1 MREGHKGRGKK
12 GWIAAAAVVCVAAVV
27 VLTAV
32 VLHGKGVFA
41 GEGGDEENVGQ
52 TKANTI
58 SLTKMN
64 LTNSISATGTL
75 ESAKTK
81 TVSADLNQGKVKSVK
96 VSVGDKVKKGQTIV
110 LFDTDELQDEQTEA
124 EQTLADT
131 KEQNSRQLTSAK
143 RKLAEAKKEYK
154 KATAGGKTG
163 ESSGQTSVES
173 SGQTSVETA
182 EDELAAVRA
191 SNSKSLR
198 EAQKAVDEAKEALA
212 ACTVKA
218 PMGGTVTA
226 VGVAEGDSY
235 NGGDLVEISD
245 LTDLQVST
253 TVSEYDISN
262 VKKGQKVVIL
272 TDATGD
278 TEIAGKISYV
288 AMTTGS
294 GLLSSGSGGGSES
307 AGASGSADS
316 SSAGYEVRIRLTG
329 QEKELRAGMTA
340 KCSIILKEVR
350 DVYAVPYDAVH
361 TNRDGDSV
369 LYVEDESGG
378 QSQVAVTKGME
389 SDYYV
394 EVSGD
399 ELRENLQVI
408 IPTDEP
414 SEAEESEDEGGL
426 NGFMG
431 RGMNGGDMAG
441 YHGNK
446 EGRGNFGGGAPN
458 GAPGM

>member
-1 MREGHKGRGKK
+1 M
-12 GWIAAAAVVCVAAVV
+12 I
-27 VLTAV
+27 
-32 VLHGKGVFA
+32 
-41 GEGGDEENVGQ
+41 
-52 TKANTI
+52 
-58 SLTKMN
+58 
-64 LTNSISATGTL
+64 
-75 ESAKTK
+75 
-81 TVSADLNQGKVKSVK
+81 
-96 VSVGDKVKKGQTIV
+96 
-110 LFDTDELQDEQTEA
+110 
-124 EQTLADT
+124 
-131 KEQNSRQLTSAK
+131 
-143 RKLAEAKKEYK
+143 
-154 KATAGGKTG
+154 
-163 ESSGQTSVES
+163 
-173 SGQTSVETA
+173 
-182 EDELAAVRA
+182 
-191 SNSKSLR
+191 
-198 EAQKAVDEAKEALA
+198 
-212 ACTVKA
+212 
-218 PMGGTVTA
+218 
-226 VGVAEGDSY
+226 
-235 NGGDLVEISD
+235 
-245 LTDLQVST
+245 
-253 TVSEYDISN
+253 
-262 VKKGQKVVIL
+262 
-272 TDATGD
+272 
-278 TEIAGKISYV
+278 
-288 AMTTGS
+288 
-294 GLLSSGSGGGSES
+294 
-307 AGASGSADS
+307 
-316 SSAGYEVRIRLTG
+316 
-329 QEKELRAGMTA
+329 A